1 MDFLTLLKSE
11 GKITDDQVQKVI
23 KFQLQ
28 FGGDSDAIVASL
40 GLASEED
47 IAVVLAKSSGCT
59 YVDFD
64 NFDTLISNKKL
75 NNVLNDC
82 PLNIQFIQN
91 KGGIPIHWESTNSKI
106 DILVFSANHY
116 DIAEYL
122 QFEGVTVT
130 YLICSPTTY
139 RNAEAK
145 VLEVKAIGFDEYFS
159 DFDADV
165 ERLKELA
172 SETPIVSLVDSLIM
186 RSVKKGASDLHIEP
200 YREGCRARIRVDGVL
215 NELEILP
222 KSLFLPII
230 SRLKILANL
239 DIAEKRRPQDGKIEF
254 KLANQEFDIRLSTL
268 PLNEG
273 ESVVMRF
280 LLKQSLNYDLEKS
293 GIESDLLALI
303 REDLTRTSGV
313 ILLTGPTGSGKTTTL
328 YSFLNQLNDDKIKI
342 ITLEDPVEY
351 QLEGINQI
359 QVNHDI
365 GFDFS
370 KGLRS
375 IVRQDPDVIM
385 VGEIRDSETAQIG
398 MQSALTGHL
407 VFSTLH
413 TNDAPS
419 AYTRLLDLGLDEYLL
434 NAALISIVA
443 QRLVRKIC
451 NECAYE
457 YTDDKA
463 VEELRLNEIADK
475 FNNKKILLRK
485 GKGCKQCNHTGYYGR
500 LAIIEYLRCDDDI
513 EKLSK
518 GTEFVFSAR
527 QVMSKNNIRS
537 LHSDGLLK
545 VIKGLTSIDE
555 VVRVAG

>member
-1 MDFLTLLKSE
+1 MNFIDSLKSE
-11 GKITDDQVQKVI
+11 GQITEEQALKVLN
-23 KFQLQ
+23 FQNK
-28 FGGDSDAIVASL
+28 FGGEADAIVTSL
-40 GLASEED
+40 GIVTEE
-47 IAVVLAKSSGCT
+47 VVAEYLAKSSNLT
-59 YVDFD
+59 YVNFE
-64 NFDTLISNKKL
+64 NFDEHILNTKISHVIK
-75 NNVLNDC
+75 DC
-82 PLNIQFIQN
+82 PLNIKFIQD
-91 KGGIPIHWESTNSKI
+91 KSGIPISWQEGELSLLVTHLNNP
-106 DILVFSANHY
+106 DI
-116 DIAEYL
+116 IEYL
-122 QFEGVTVT
+122 KFEKIKVNIF
-130 YLICSPTTY
+130 ICSPTTF

-145 VLEVKAIGFDEYFS
+145 YLEFNTVNFDEYLT

-186 RSVKKGASDLHIEP
+186 RSVKMGASDLHIEP
-200 YREGCRARIRVDGVL
+200 YKEGCRARTRIDGVL
-215 NELEILP
+215 NELEVLP

-254 KLANQEFDIRLSTL
+254 KLANLEFDIRLSTL

-280 LLKQSLNYDLEKS
+280 LLKQSLNYNLETS
-293 GIESDLLALI
+293 GIESDILSFI
-303 REDLTRTSGV
+303 KEDLTRTSGV
-313 ILLTGPTGSGKTTTL
+313 VLLTGPTGSGKTTTL
-328 YSFLNQLNDDKIKI
+328 YSFLSQLNNDDIKI

-359 QVNHDI
+359 QVNHEI

-375 IVRQDPDVIM
+375 VVRQDPDIIM
-385 VGEIRDSETAQIG
+385 VGEIRDGETAQIG

-451 NECAYE
+451 NDCAYE
-457 YTDDKA
+457 YTDDKL
-463 VEELRLNEIADK
+463 VNDFGLQEIAQK
-475 FNNKKILLRK
+475 FNDNQIVLRK
-485 GKGCKQCNHTGYYGR
+485 GKGCKTCGHTGYSGR

-513 EKLSK
+513 EKLTK
-518 GTEFVFSAR
+518 GADFVLNAR
-527 QVMSKNNIRS
+527 EVMAKNNIRS
-537 LHSDGLLK
+537 LQKDGLLK
-545 VIKGLTSIDE
+545 VVKGLTSIE
-555 VVRVAG
+555 EIVRVAG

>member
-1 MDFLTLLKSE
+1 MEFLNSLKLE
-11 GKITDDQVQKVI
+11 GKITEVQVQKVI
-23 KFQLQ
+23 QFQQ
-28 FGGDSDAIVASL
+28 KFGGDSDAIVASL

-47 IAVVLAKSSGCT
+47 IAVVLAKSSSCA
-59 YVDFD
+59 YVDFE
-64 NFDTLISNKKL
+64 NFDESISNQKL
-75 NNVLNDC
+75 NAVLTNC
-82 PLNIQFIQN
+82 PLNIQFIQD
-91 KGGIPIHWESTNSKI
+91 KGGIPIHWEGSHIN
-106 DILVFSANHY
+106 ILVTNTNHY
-116 DIAEYL
+116 DIGEYL
-122 QFEGVTVT
+122 EYEGVTAS

-145 VLEVKAIGFDEYFS
+145 ILEVKAIGFDEYMS
-159 DFDADV
+159 DFDTDV

-186 RSVKKGASDLHIEP
+186 RSVKMGASDLHIEP

-215 NELEILP
+215 NELELLP

-280 LLKQSLNYDLEKS
+280 LMKQSLNYDLEKS
-293 GIESDLLALI
+293 GIESDLLDLI

-457 YTDDKA
+457 YEDEKIVADFGLKA
-463 VEELRLNEIADK
+463 LAQQ
-475 FNNKKILLRK
+475 FNNTKISLKK

-500 LAIIEYLRCDDDI
+500 LAIVEYLRCDDSI
-513 EKLSK
+513 EKLPK
-518 GTEFVFSAR
+518 GAEFVLSAR
-527 QVMSKNNIRS
+527 ALMAQNNIRS

-545 VIKGLTSIDE
+545 VIKGLTSIEE

>member
-1 MDFLTLLKSE
+1 MEFLNLLKSSN
-11 GKITDDQVQKVI
+11 KITEEQVQKVI
-23 KFQLQ
+23 KFQQQ

-47 IAVVLAKSSGCT
+47 IAVALAKLSANT

-64 NFDTLISNKKL
+64 NFDESVSNQSL
-75 NNVLNDC
+75 NNVLKNC
-82 PLNIQFIQN
+82 PLNIQFIQD
-91 KGGIPIHWESTNSKI
+91 KGGIPLRWEDNSI
-106 DILVFSANHY
+106 EILVADINHQ

-122 QFEGVTVT
+122 QYEGVTVT
-130 YLICSPTTY
+130 YLVCSPTTY

-145 VLEVKAIGFDEYFS
+145 ILEVKAIGFDEYFS

-172 SETPIVSLVDSLIM
+172 SETPIVSLVDSLIL
-186 RSVKKGASDLHIEP
+186 RSVKMGASDLHIEP

-215 NELEILP
+215 NELEVLP
-222 KSLFLPII
+222 KSLFLPIV

-254 KLANQEFDIRLSTL
+254 KLANQEFDIRISTL

-280 LLKQSLNYDLEKS
+280 LLKQSLNYDLERS
-293 GIESDLLALI
+293 GIENDLLALI

-328 YSFLNQLNDDKIKI
+328 YSFLNQLNDDKVKI

-451 NECAYE
+451 SECAYDCVDE
-457 YTDDKA
+457 KV
-463 VEELRLNEIADK
+463 VEEFKLKEIAEK
-475 FNNKKILLRK
+475 FNNKKIVLRK
-485 GKGCKQCNHTGYYGR
+485 GKGCKNCNHTGYSGR

-513 EKLSK
+513 EKLPK
-518 GTEFVFSAR
+518 GADFVLGAR
-527 QVMSKNNIRS
+527 TLMAKNNIRS
-537 LHSDGLLK
+537 LNRDGLLK
-545 VIKGLTSIDE
+545 VVKGLTTIEE